1 MAENIEEEEMKQST
15 VLVVDDEK
23 EIADFIELYLKN
35 ENYEVL
41 KFYNG
46 KDALECI
53 ENETIDLAILDVM
66 LPDIDGFEILKQIR
80 LKYTFPV
87 IMLTAK
93 VSSMDKINGLTL
105 GADDY
110 IEKPFE
116 PLELMARVKAQL
128 GRFTRY
134 NDGNGMNQDDT
145 LEIAGLILNRS
156 THQCTYGEEE
166 VTLTPLEF
174 SILWILTKNRGKV
187 ISSENLFEQVWKE
200 KYFKNNNNTVMVHI
214 RHLREKL
221 GEVMGHKELI
231 KTVWGVGYKVEE

>member
-1 MAENIEEEEMKQST
+1 MRQST

-35 ENYEVL
+35 ENYNVH

-46 KDALECI
+46 KDALACVEH
-53 ENETIDLAILDVM
+53 ENIDLAILDVM

-80 LKYTFPV
+80 LTHNFPV

-128 GRFTRY
+128 RRFTRY
-134 NDGNGMNQDDT
+134 NDGSGMNQEDT
-145 LEIAGLILNRS
+145 QEIAGLILNRA
-156 THQCTYGEEE
+156 TLQCTY
-166 VTLTPLEF
+166 
-174 SILWILTKNRGKV
+174 LWILTQNRGKV